1 MTCFTSVC
9 REYVAEAKI
18 VCIENDEAE
27 SQQMIQAM
35 ANRIEQEALDEPF
48 SLQ

>member
-1 MTCFTSVC
+1 MTCLTSVC

-27 SQQMIQAM
+27 SQEMVQDM
-35 ANRIEQEALDEPF
+35 AERIEQEAVDEPF